1 MGLKIL
7 GTGSALPEK
16 VVTNFDLM
24 KTMDT
29 SDEWIRERTGIGAR
43 HVVTGSNDTETTLG
57 TNAARRAIEAAGLLA
72 CDIDL
77 ILVATCTAD
86 DRLPCVACKIQAALG
101 AGQAAAF
108 DINAACAGFLIGLSV
123 AEGYLSSGAFAN
135 VLVVGTETVSKIIDW
150 SDRGSAILFGDGAGA
165 CVVTRSDSAFT
176 FALGADGEGGDAL
189 RCSHNSTV
197 TMDGQA
203 VYRFATRTVPKVIN
217 EVLAKAGMKA
227 SEVDKYV
234 LHQANMRIIGSI
246 AKGLKEPI
254 EKFPT
259 NIENVGNMS
268 SASIPVL
275 LDELVRDGK
284 IVAGEKI
291 VLAGFGAGLTYG
303 ACVMEY

>member
-43 HVVTGSNDTETTLG
+43 HVVTGSFDTETTLG

-135 VLVVGTETVSKIIDW
+135 VLVIGTETVSKIIDW

-176 FALGADGEGGDAL
+176 FALGADGEGGNAL

-203 VYRFATRTVPKVIN
+203 VYRFATRTVP
-217 EVLAKAGMKA
+217 
-227 SEVDKYV
+227 
-234 LHQANMRIIGSI
+234 
-246 AKGLKEPI
+246 
-254 EKFPT
+254 
-259 NIENVGNMS
+259 
-268 SASIPVL
+268 
-275 LDELVRDGK
+275 
-284 IVAGEKI
+284 
-291 VLAGFGAGLTYG
+291 
-303 ACVMEY
+303 

>member
-1 MGLKIL
+1 M
-7 GTGSALPEK
+7 
-16 VVTNFDLM
+16 
-24 KTMDT
+24 
-29 SDEWIRERTGIGAR
+29 
-43 HVVTGSNDTETTLG
+43 
-57 TNAARRAIEAAGLLA
+57 
-72 CDIDL
+72 
-77 ILVATCTAD
+77 
-86 DRLPCVACKIQAALG
+86 
-101 AGQAAAF
+101 
-108 DINAACAGFLIGLSV
+108 
-123 AEGYLSSGAFAN
+123 AEGYLSSGAFTN
-135 VLVVGTETVSKIIDW
+135 VLIVGTETVSKIVDW

-165 CVVTRSDSAFT
+165 CVVTRSEASFT

-189 RCSHNSTV
+189 RCAHDSTV

-217 EVLAKAGMKA
+217 EVLEKAGMTA
-227 SEVDKYV
+227 AEVDKYV
-234 LHQANMRIIGSI
+234 LHQANMRIIASI

-291 VLAGFGAGLTYG
+291 MLAGFGAGLTYG

>member
-1 MGLKIL
+1 M
-7 GTGSALPEK
+7 
-16 VVTNFDLM
+16 
-24 KTMDT
+24 
-29 SDEWIRERTGIGAR
+29 
-43 HVVTGSNDTETTLG
+43 
-57 TNAARRAIEAAGLLA
+57 
-72 CDIDL
+72 
-77 ILVATCTAD
+77 
-86 DRLPCVACKIQAALG
+86 
-101 AGQAAAF
+101 
-108 DINAACAGFLIGLSV
+108 
-123 AEGYLSSGAFAN
+123 
-135 VLVVGTETVSKIIDW
+135 
-150 SDRGSAILFGDGAGA
+150 
-165 CVVTRSDSAFT
+165 VTRSDSAFT
-176 FALGADGEGGDAL
+176 FALGADGEGGNAL